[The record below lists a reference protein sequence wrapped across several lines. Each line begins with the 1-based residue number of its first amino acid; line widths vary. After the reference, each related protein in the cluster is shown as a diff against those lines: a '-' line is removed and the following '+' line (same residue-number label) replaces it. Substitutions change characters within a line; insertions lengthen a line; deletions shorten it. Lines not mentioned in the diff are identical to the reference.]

1 MVTSMYVRKN
11 AIARKSMSLILA
23 ASLAGGAM
31 STYAFADEAGD
42 GPASGTI
49 ATQSLTTVDSK
60 TYTVACNFMKSTDP
74 TDSSMAANWVDKTA
88 TVTRT
93 DASYIYDITT
103 ITADFGQ
110 FKDIHVTGIKY
121 ANASDEYVQ
130 AEVVASDDTAGTTV
144 YRVVLDSLTNP
155 VKIKV
160 SASLG
165 MTDTDC
171 LFKIDDADFAA
182 LEQAEEAANQAEVA
196 DARFANIDVA
206 IAAGEEAVA
215 NADKY
220 TEDSIAAVQEW
231 LDKAKNARAM
241 GVTNSAM
248 PQVMFDTIA
257 ANLQDAIKALK
268 ANPTAG
274 GDETQIAHQL
284 EDGIYAISVNMLKT
298 NKSDA
303 SMCDNAINHTAKLEV
318 ADGKYC
324 ITLDFNGITIENSFG
339 YLAMISYYL
348 DGYTYNEYGVPQGEL
363 AAATVLSTQKNSDGT
378 DVIDQFN
385 SANALYPDIVTFE
398 LVSTAR
404 TDADG
409 YAALQVY
416 VPIMEDIATGNGTQ
430 NVLMKL
436 DWDSVRATTADDPA
450 FAPGEADDAAL
461 SPAVNV
467 TDPATGITVNA
478 AKGVLPEGAA
488 LVVSA
493 LTEGVD
499 YATAQAALVGVANK
513 FALYEV
519 HFVDTDGQVVQ
530 PNGTVEVSYPI
541 PADFDQTK
549 VALYRIND
557 DGTKTKID
565 GEVKDGKYVVNTK
578 SFSKYALVELNA
590 EGEAATAGAT
600 TLASGAATSLA
611 GSATSSSLA
620 TTGDEAGMPVAPL
633 AATAAGASLLAAMA
647 AVAIRR
653 IKSREI

>member
-42 GPASGTI
+42 GSASGTI
-49 ATQSLTTVDSK
+49 ATQSLTKNSDGSYKVGCSVLKADSDVASGAADYVNKTVTIAKASSGYTMDISVDSANISQLK
-60 TYTVACNFMKSTDP
+60 YKNAEGEFVDAENISEDTTTGTAVWRTLSTSVPSEMYIQIYIVPMAQWNPATAWQTCRVVVDSDDYNNVVSTESSVNKSALN
-74 TDSSMAANWVDKTA
+74 AAI
-88 TVTRT
+88 
-93 DASYIYDITT
+93 AS
-103 ITADFGQ
+103 
-110 FKDIHVTGIKY
+110 
-121 ANASDEYVQ
+121 ANA
-130 AEVVASDDTAGTTV
+130 
-144 YRVVLDSLTNP
+144 
-155 VKIKV
+155 
-160 SASLG
+160 
-165 MTDTDC
+165 
-171 LFKIDDADFAA
+171 
-182 LEQAEEAANQAEVA
+182 
-196 DARFANIDVA
+196 A
-206 IAAGEEAVA
+206 IA
-215 NADKY
+215 NADRY
-220 TEDSIAAVQEW
+220 TEDSIANLQTQLELA
-231 LDKAKNARAM
+231 NRA
-241 GVTNSAM
+241 
-248 PQVMFDTIA
+248 A
-257 ANLQDAIKALK
+257 ANENIPQQGVNAVTKQLQAAIDA
-268 ANPTAG
+268 
-274 GDETQIAHQL
+274 L
-284 EDGIYAISVNMLKT
+284 ELRAVDLTNRELQDGIYAISVDMYKT
-298 NKSDA
+298 DKQTKSMAD
-303 SMCDNAINHTAKLEV
+303 DAINHIAKLEV
-318 ADGKYC
+318 KDGKYYM
-324 ITLDFNGITIENSFG
+324 TLDFNGITIENRFG
-339 YLAMISYYL
+339 YLAQIAYYV
-348 DGYTYNEYGVPQGEL
+348 DGYTFTTLGAPQGEL

-378 DVIDQFN
+378 DVIDQYN

-461 SPAVNV
+461 SPVVNV
-467 TDPATGITVNA
+467 TDDATGITVNA
-478 AKGVLPEGAA
+478 AKGVLPEGAT

-493 LTEGVD
+493 LTEGAD
-499 YATAQAALVGVANK
+499 YATAQAALAGVANK

-519 HFVDTDGQVVQ
+519 HFVDVASQVVQ

-620 TTGDEAGMPVAPL
+620 TTGDEAGNPVAPL
-633 AATAAGASLLAAMA
+633 AATAAGASLLAAIA
-647 AVAIRR
+647 AFVTRR
-653 IKSREI
+653 TRKTLN